1 MIEQATIDYML
12 NTLKDCGLIANGYRG
27 NIKFTGAGNT
37 YTTKRSRDSWCD
49 ITWTY
54 DGAIRYWMPVKVFSE
69 SSNKYEWAFHKINEI
84 NDEEFELFC
93 KYFEIYPDN
102 SVIAI
107 DIDELCL

>member
-1 MIEQATIDYML
+1 MVTIQQIQTALDQL
-12 NTLKDCGLIANGYRG
+12 VERG
-27 NIKFTGAGNT
+27 IIKFFEKT
-37 YTTKRSRDSWCD
+37 YYTFTEFGWNYTENRSGDSWCD

-54 DGAIRYWMPVKVFSE
+54 DGAVRYWMPVEVFSE
-69 SSNKYEWAFHKINEI
+69 SSNKYNWTFHKINEI
-84 NDEEFELFC
+84 NDEEFERFC

>member
-12 NTLKDCGLIANGYRG
+12 NTLKDRGLIINGYSD
-27 NIKFTGAGNT
+27 NIKFTDEGHT
-37 YTTKRSRDSWCD
+37 YTAKRSRNSWCD

-69 SSNKYEWAFHKINEI
+69 SSNKYEWAFCKIDEI
-84 NDEEFELFC
+84 NDEEFERFC
-93 KYFEIYPDN
+93 KYFEIDLGN